1 MKSLPLSAQ
10 KSDQFRR
17 YALGLIGCVL
27 LPPLLLAAFVAAVD
41 PYYLFGSPSWHGFNA
56 VKPKYESHVLVVKPY
71 QLRRIRPDA
80 VSLGSSRV
88 EVGIDPRHPGW
99 TKGTIFNFAL
109 PSSNSMDLMLAFSHA
124 QALGRPL
131 KQAVVGLD
139 FFAFNVL
146 AAKNQGLDARVASN
160 VVEEFANFLA
170 AELENRGYVKASP
183 PSKNEQL
190 ARSAWHESL
199 YLAANPDVAKAIAR
213 NEFKSGREHYELV
226 GRAQHRLGG
235 TIPADWDEA
244 GYMEAYP
251 DVAYFTALTE
261 FQSGYHHYLLAGRWE
276 GRIGGFQPPDWNERD
291 YLAANPAA
299 RIRIL
304 IGDYHSGYVH
314 FGAEGRQLGLLG
326 GFPATNLFD
335 QLRLHWPVMYKAT
348 LQFAQFW
355 RLIFSISAA
364 ADSFNTVFNQSEP
377 ATFDAKGMRI
387 WQGHETDLRRL
398 GGTGNVIRSS
408 FMGGGWGPDLT
419 SPTFKY
425 CFTNPRTGFTAF
437 DPYRF
442 MLRQAYAEG
451 TDLRLYTTP
460 SISSLREIF
469 VGLGLGTRY
478 DFWLKELV
486 KINEEEAARANR
498 PPLQLWDFS
507 DVNTITRETIPET
520 GDLTPM
526 HWYWEQSHY
535 RKETGDLILDR
546 IFGHNDPARPVPADF
561 GVRLTSANIDA
572 HITRT
577 NENLAELK
585 IVDPDIPKF
594 FDVASKPHPNNHQPE
609 AACW

>member
-261 FQSGYHHYLLAGRWE
+261 FQSGYHHYLLAGRW
-276 GRIGGFQPPDWNERD
+276 GGDE
-291 YLAANPAA
+291 
-299 RIRIL
+299 
-304 IGDYHSGYVH
+304 
-314 FGAEGRQLGLLG
+314 
-326 GFPATNLFD
+326 
-335 QLRLHWPVMYKAT
+335 
-348 LQFAQFW
+348 
-355 RLIFSISAA
+355 SAA
-364 ADSFNTVFNQSEP
+364 FSLPTGTS
-377 ATFDAKGMRI
+377 ATISRPI
-387 WQGHETDLRRL
+387 RRL
-398 GGTGNVIRSS
+398 GSES
-408 FMGGGWGPDLT
+408 
-419 SPTFKY
+419 
-425 CFTNPRTGFTAF
+425 
-437 DPYRF
+437 
-442 MLRQAYAEG
+442 
-451 TDLRLYTTP
+451 
-460 SISSLREIF
+460 
-469 VGLGLGTRY
+469 
-478 DFWLKELV
+478 
-486 KINEEEAARANR
+486 
-498 PPLQLWDFS
+498 
-507 DVNTITRETIPET
+507 
-520 GDLTPM
+520 
-526 HWYWEQSHY
+526 
-535 RKETGDLILDR
+535 
-546 IFGHNDPARPVPADF
+546 
-561 GVRLTSANIDA
+561 
-572 HITRT
+572 
-577 NENLAELK
+577 
-585 IVDPDIPKF
+585 
-594 FDVASKPHPNNHQPE
+594 
-609 AACW
+609 